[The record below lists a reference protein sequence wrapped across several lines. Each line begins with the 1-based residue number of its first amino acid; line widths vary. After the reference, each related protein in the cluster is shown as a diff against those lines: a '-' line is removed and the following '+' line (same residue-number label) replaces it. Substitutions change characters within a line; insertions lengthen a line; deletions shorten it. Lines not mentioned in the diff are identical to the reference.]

1 MKKVKGLICVA
12 VAAIMLFALTA
23 CNSTFSG
30 NFKKEAT
37 AEEIAAITQDVKNAA
52 GDSGAEV
59 MFEDKTMGIAA
70 SVELEL
76 KTNSQKDGAQT
87 LKIKSE
93 QQSAVSADDK
103 VQLSS
108 KSEMKVNDKSFK
120 TQAYSKDGDFYL
132 AVNDK
137 KVKIGTA
144 LSGSLGID
152 LSEIANSMGGNS
164 YLTEA
169 VDDLIA
175 FSAEELA
182 AAGVKVYI
190 DSSDEFTKIKYAIS
204 AKAAA
209 EMEGVGETAVEIKD
223 YYVILVLDADKKLYG
238 IKVKCDVSMNVNSES
253 MEMKMEGEIA
263 KTDKEVKYPSF
274 NGYED
279 ATAESLT
286 ELFKEMGEIF

>member
-87 LKIKSE
+87 LKIKS
-93 QQSAVSADDK
+93 VSADDK

-182 AAGVKVYI
+182 AAGVKVDI

-238 IKVKCDVSMNVNSES
+238 VKVKCEVSMNVNSES

>member
-37 AEEIAAITQDVKNAA
+37 AEEIAAITQDVKNTA

-238 IKVKCDVSMNVNSES
+238 VKVKCDVSMNVNSES

>member
-12 VAAIMLFALTA
+12 VAAVMLFALTA
-23 CNSTFSG
+23 CNGTFSG

-52 GDSGAEV
+52 GTDGSEV
-59 MFEDKTMGIAA
+59 MFEDKAMGVAA
-70 SVELEL
+70 SVEVEL
-76 KTNSQKDGAQT
+76 KTNTQKTGEKNI
-87 LKIKSE
+87 KIKSE
-93 QQSAVSADDK
+93 QHSAVTDDNK

-108 KSEMKVNDKSFK
+108 KSEMRVNDKSYK
-120 TQAYSKDGDFYL
+120 TQAYAKDGDFYF
-132 AVNDK
+132 AINDNK
-137 KVKIGTA
+137 IKIGTV

-152 LSEIANSMGGNS
+152 LSKIADYMGGNS

-169 VDDLIA
+169 VDELIS
-175 FSAEELA
+175 FSAEELS

-209 EMEGVGETAVEIKD
+209 EMEGVGESSVEIKD
-223 YYVILVLDADKKLYG
+223 YYIILVLDADKKLYG
-238 IKVKCDVSMNVNSES
+238 VKVKCDMSASVNSES
-253 MEMKMEGEIA
+253 LMMKMEGEIA
-263 KTDKEVKYPSF
+263 KTDKEVKYPSL

-279 ATAESLT
+279 ATAETLSEFFKDM
-286 ELFKEMGEIF
+286 EL